1 MNIKRIMAVV
11 NKERKEIVRDKLFFS
26 LAFFLPV
33 MLMILF
39 GYGLS
44 FDVENIPFAIIDRD
58 HTNLSRDYAYHFISS
73 RYFDFKGYCA
83 DERELDPLLAE
94 NKLRA
99 FIIIPE
105 HFQKDILHN
114 RPVSIQTIIDGTY
127 PSRADITRGYVSAI
141 NNGFSMELIS
151 GYLSRLKG
159 IPVEQARAL
168 LQPIRLEVRFLYNQS
183 VKSIWS
189 VAPKLMMAILL
200 MTPPFLTALGIVR
213 EKESGSIFNIYASTV
228 SRLEFLIGKLTPYVA
243 ISVFNSFVLYLM
255 ARFLFGAPF
264 KGDLFFFAMV
274 TVLYVICTTGIG
286 LVVSTFARTQIAA
299 IIVTSILT
307 IVPAALYS
315 GVLIPISSL
324 SKGAQIEAHMMPAM
338 YYTNIVLG
346 SFLKGTGITVLW
358 MNVAVLAVYA
368 LILFTTGYLLFTK
381 RPRT

>member
-1 MNIKRIMAVV
+1 MNIKRIIAVV
-11 NKERKEIVRDKLFFS
+11 DKEWKEIVRDKLFFS

-44 FDVENIPFAIIDRD
+44 FDVENIPLAIIDRD
-58 HTNLSRDYAYHFISS
+58 HTNLSRDYAYRFITS
-73 RYFDFKGYCA
+73 RYFDFKGYAA
-83 DERELDPLLAE
+83 DERELDPLLAG

-114 RPVSIQTIIDGTY
+114 RPVTAQSIIDGTY

-141 NNGFSMELIS
+141 NNAFSMELLS

-159 IPVEQARAL
+159 ISIAQARTI
-168 LQPIRLEVRFLYNQS
+168 LQPVRLEVRFLYNHS

-200 MTPPFLTALGIVR
+200 MTPPFLTALGVVR
-213 EKESGSIFNIYASTV
+213 EKESGSIFNIYASTL

-243 ISVFNSFVLYLM
+243 ISVFNSFVLFLM
-255 ARFLFGAPF
+255 ARFLYGAPF

-324 SKGAQIEAHMMPAM
+324 SKGAQVEAHLMPAM

-358 MNVAVLAVYA
+358 MDVAVLAVYSV
-368 LILFTTGYLLFTK
+368 ILFTTGYLLFTK
-381 RPRT
+381 RPSS

>member
-1 MNIKRIMAVV
+1 MNIKRIIAVV

-33 MLMILF
+33 ILMILF

-44 FDVENIPFAIIDRD
+44 FDVENIPLAIIDRD
-58 HTNLSRDYAYHFISS
+58 HTNLSRDYAYRFITS
-73 RYFDFKGYCA
+73 RYFDFKGYSA
-83 DERELDPLLAE
+83 DERELDPLLVE

-114 RPVSIQTIIDGTY
+114 RPVSTQTMIDGTY

-141 NNGFSMELIS
+141 NFAFSMELLS
-151 GYLSRLKG
+151 EYLSRLKG
-159 IPVEQARAL
+159 ISIAQAKTI
-168 LQPIRLEVRFLYNQS
+168 LQPVRLEVRFLYNQS

-200 MTPPFLTALGIVR
+200 MTPPFLTALGVVR
-213 EKESGSIFNIYASTV
+213 EKESGSIFNIYASTL
-228 SRLEFLIGKLTPYVA
+228 SRLEFLIGKLTLYVV
-243 ISVFNSFVLYLM
+243 ISVFNSFVLFLM
-255 ARFLFGAPF
+255 ARFLYGAPF
-264 KGDLFFFAMV
+264 KGDLFFFALV

-299 IIVTSILT
+299 IVITSILT
-307 IVPAALYS
+307 IVPASLYS
-315 GVLIPISSL
+315 GVLVPISSL
-324 SKGAQIEAHMMPAM
+324 SKGAQIEAHLMPAM

-358 MNVAVLAVYA
+358 MNVAVLAVYSS
-368 LILFTTGYLLFTK
+368 ILFSTGYLLFTK
-381 RPRT
+381 RPSS